1 MNVFELFSGNEKYF
15 SFFSLNR
22 PGSLFRAQPS
32 ASISPFLSFLSSPRS
47 PIPPAQ
53 FPLPGP
59 ARAPSPLCRRQV
71 GPTCRDRLLPPVRG
85 SDSSQSPATPRL
97 AARRLGVHAKVAP
110 PRPYLS
116 DAAPP
121 GNPIEP
127 QPPPQFAQTLALN
140 RRRHWSP
147 ARARFCRKSRR
158 SAARSPPQA
167 ASGAPH
173 CGENIHWSP
182 SPLPLAPVHARS
194 LAIAL
199 PSNLAVERA
208 LRHV

>member
-1 MNVFELFSGNEKYF
+1 MNLLQKKEKKASFGPKRLSRPSPF
-15 SFFSLNR
+15 SF
-22 PGSLFRAQPS
+22 PLF
-32 ASISPFLSFLSSPRS
+32 SPRS

-71 GPTCRDRLLPPVRG
+71 GPTCRDRLIPPVRG

-127 QPPPQFAQTLALN
+127 QRPPQFTQTLALN